1 MSSKPKAKTRQE
13 NIQLLNEFE
22 DTPNASRNILISTVK
37 QMYSRGSI
45 RTYKEAET
53 LIKLAQ
59 ENKMDDFDEKYNK
72 IEAAANIKLAKQ
84 QAKVIKQEEAEEKLT
99 ITEKNLSRYI
109 VRVKNKKSEL
119 PTFELDFKNEYTDFN
134 AAWKSGVLR
143 LIKLAENR
151 LEEKPNIKIVV
162 GVEVI
167 IIKPGQEEE
176 DKEATI
182 HAHTMPESVY
192 SKEGAAPMIRS
203 KKADLQKRLQA
214 RIDHQAG
221 SGWAVKKIKSLFLTT
236 YTQTPSRG
244 SSYIPTPEAL
254 CNPKLGLINI
264 QNNDNECFKYCLLYH
279 QSEKKKNGER
289 VSALKKLEDK
299 YNWNGV
305 SFPAS
310 FNDIATATIFILRKS
325 KAF

>member
-45 RTYKEAET
+45 RTYKEAAT

-59 ENKMDDFDEKYNK
+59 DNKMDDFDEKYNK

-84 QAKVIKQEEAEEKLT
+84 QAKEIKQEEAEEKLT

-143 LIKLAENR
+143 LIKLAESR

-182 HAHTMPESVY
+182 HAHTMPESV
-192 SKEGAAPMIRS
+192 
-203 KKADLQKRLQA
+203 
-214 RIDHQAG
+214 
-221 SGWAVKKIKSLFLTT
+221 
-236 YTQTPSRG
+236 
-244 SSYIPTPEAL
+244 
-254 CNPKLGLINI
+254 
-264 QNNDNECFKYCLLYH
+264 
-279 QSEKKKNGER
+279 
-289 VSALKKLEDK
+289 
-299 YNWNGV
+299 
-305 SFPAS
+305 
-310 FNDIATATIFILRKS
+310 
-325 KAF
+325 